1 MTVKLTENAE
11 KTFSQIINKYSYL
24 KASKFSNQTISTIEI
39 IVQNNH
45 IGTKYKK
52 TSFRKSL
59 ISNQVYLFY
68 TVEKQTIYIVLF
80 WDNKRNPLELDVILS
95 S

>member
-11 KTFSQIINKYSYL
+11 KTFSQIINKYSDL

-52 TSFRKSL
+52 TSFRKFL